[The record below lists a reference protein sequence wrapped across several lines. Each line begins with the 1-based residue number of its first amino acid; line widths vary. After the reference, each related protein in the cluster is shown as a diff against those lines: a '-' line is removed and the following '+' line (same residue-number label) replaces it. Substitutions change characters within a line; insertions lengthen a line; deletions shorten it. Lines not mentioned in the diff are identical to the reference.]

1 MTLFQISGLKNSGKA
16 LSKPERIHTK
26 YFAVSKLQFSYR
38 YLFHQN
44 YILLFLLVKDETKLK
59 HIKAICDFPHFEVK

>member
-1 MTLFQISGLKNSGKA
+1 MTLFQISGLKNSSKA
-16 LSKPERIHTK
+16 LSKAERIHIK
-26 YFAVSKLQFSYR
+26 YFVSKLQFSYR

-59 HIKAICDFPHFEVK
+59 HIKEICDFPHSEVK